1 MSKFITPEQ
10 VNTINAKMSNGFQLD
25 VYSLTFYGEKKAVK
39 SIKLD
44 DAATLVA
51 TLTFSPSYDKKR
63 NAWGTKFS
71 VPNGKSHVALN
82 LSIWHCDPGADVATA
97 RSLDWWINVSEDVPR
112 RNFSAIQKLTA
123 NYDDDTIMTLFAERT
138 ANYDDDTIMILL
150 GEKQRDSEM
159 IRAFKGWR
167 NQCIRSHNGKN
178 DC

>member
-1 MSKFITPEQ
+1 MSRFLTCEQ

-44 DAATLVA
+44 DATTLVA
-51 TLTFSPSYDKKR
+51 TLTFAASYDKKQ
-63 NAWGTKFS
+63 NAWGQKFN
-71 VPNGKSHVALN
+71 VPNGKSHAALN
-82 LSIWHCDPGADVATA
+82 LSIWHRNPGADIATS
-97 RSLDWWINVSEDVPR
+97 RGLGWWISVSEDMPR

-138 ANYDDDTIMILL
+138 ANYDDDTIMILF

-167 NQCIRSHNGKN
+167 SQCIRSHNGKN

>member
-1 MSKFITPEQ
+1 MSKSITPEQ

-44 DAATLVA
+44 DATTLVA
-51 TLTFSPSYDKKR
+51 TLTFAASYDKKR
-63 NAWGTKFS
+63 NAGGQKFN
-71 VPNGKSHVALN
+71 VPNGKSHAALN
-82 LSIWHCDPGADVATA
+82 LSIWHCNPGADITTS
-97 RSLDWWINVSEDVPR
+97 RGLGWWMNVSEDMPR
-112 RNFSAIQKLTA
+112 RNVSVIQKLTA

-138 ANYDDDTIMILL
+138 ANYDDDTIMILF
-150 GEKQRDSEM
+150 GEKRHDSEM

-167 NQCIRSHNGKN
+167 SQCIRSHNGKN

>member
-1 MSKFITPEQ
+1 MSKSITREQ
-10 VNTINAKMSNGFQLD
+10 VNAINAKMSNGFQLD
-25 VYSLTFYGEKKAVK
+25 VCSLTLYGEKKAVK

-44 DAATLVA
+44 DATTLVA
-51 TLTFSPSYDKKR
+51 TLTFAASYDKKR
-63 NAWGTKFS
+63 NTWGQKFN

-82 LSIWHCDPGADVATA
+82 LSIWHCNPGADITTS
-97 RSLDWWINVSEDVPR
+97 RGLGWWMNVSEDMPR

-138 ANYDDDTIMILL
+138 ANYDDDTIMILF

-167 NQCIRSHNGKN
+167 SQCIRSHNGKN

>member
-1 MSKFITPEQ
+1 MSKSITRER
-10 VNTINAKMSNGFQLD
+10 VNAINAKMSNGFQLD
-25 VYSLTFYGEKKAVK
+25 VCSLTLYGEKKAVK

-44 DAATLVA
+44 DAATLAA
-51 TLTFSPSYDKKR
+51 TLTFSASFDKKR
-63 NAWGTKFS
+63 NAWGQKFN

-82 LSIWHCDPGADVATA
+82 LSIWHCNPGADITTS
-97 RSLDWWINVSEDVPR
+97 RGLGWWINVSEDMPR

-138 ANYDDDTIMILL
+138 ANYDDDTIMILF

-159 IRAFKGWR
+159 ICAFKGWR
-167 NQCIRSHNGKN
+167 SQCIRSHNGKN